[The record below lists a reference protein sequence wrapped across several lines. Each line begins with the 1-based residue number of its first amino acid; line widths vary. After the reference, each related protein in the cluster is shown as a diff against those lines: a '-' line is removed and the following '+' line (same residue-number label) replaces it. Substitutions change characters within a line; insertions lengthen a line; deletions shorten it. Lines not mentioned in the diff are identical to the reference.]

1 MVSGLLT
8 HSALYL
14 NDVPHNMNR
23 IKPYPLA
30 DLVLRCTH
38 AIYRSS
44 MVLPIIRIEM
54 MSDQESQWAI
64 TILDFALQLRA
75 RTTIQS
81 IDVVS
86 DGPAESP
93 RPVGCLDCMQMT
105 KKCK

>member
-1 MVSGLLT
+1 
-8 HSALYL
+8 
-14 NDVPHNMNR
+14 
-23 IKPYPLA
+23 
-30 DLVLRCTH
+30 
-38 AIYRSS
+38 
-44 MVLPIIRIEM
+44 M